1 MSFLNT
7 IQPFAVR
14 NTRWVRLFFVIFYA
28 VGVAGLSIE
37 ITKPLFIQL
46 VPLALMLGFVGV
58 LLYHEAKA
66 DLKTFLAFGIVF
78 IVSFAIESIGVATG
92 KIFGV
97 YEYGGTLG
105 LKIAET
111 PLIIG
116 LNWLFLVYVT
126 ASVTHYFTDNRIF
139 SSVLGAAFMVLYDLV
154 LEQVAPVL
162 GMWSWENGTV
172 PLQNYAVWF
181 LLALL
186 FHWCFKAMKIETRN
200 KMAPLL
206 FVIQF
211 LFFLILYITNW

>member
-1 MSFLNT
+1 MSFLRK
-7 IQPFAVR
+7 IQSFAVR

-46 VPLALMLGFVGV
+46 IPLALILGFVGV
-58 LLYHEAKA
+58 LLFHKAKF
-66 DLKTFLAFGIVF
+66 DLKTLLAFGIVF
-78 IVSFAIESIGVATG
+78 IVSVAIESIGVATG

-111 PLIIG
+111 PVIIG
-116 LNWLFLVYVT
+116 LNWLFLIYVT
-126 ASVTHYFTDNRIF
+126 ASVTHFFTDNTII
-139 SSVLGAAFMVLYDLV
+139 SPILAAAFMVLYDLV

-162 GMWSWENGTV
+162 GMWNWENGIV

-181 LLALL
+181 VLALL
-186 FHWCFKAMKIETRN
+186 FHLCFKAMKIETHN

-211 LFFLILYITNW
+211 MFFLILYITNW

>member
-1 MSFLNT
+1 MSFLRT
-7 IQPFAVR
+7 IQPFAIR

-37 ITKPLFIQL
+37 ITKSLFIQL
-46 VPLALMLGFVGV
+46 VPLALILGFVGV
-58 LLYHEAKA
+58 VLFHEAKW
-66 DLKTFLAFGIVF
+66 DIKTLFAFGIVF
-78 IVSFAIESIGVATG
+78 IVSFIIESIGVATS

-111 PLIIG
+111 PVIIG

-126 ASVTHYFTDNRIF
+126 ASVTHFITDNKIV
-139 SSVLGAAFMVLYDLV
+139 SPILAAAFMVLYDLV
-154 LEQVAPVL
+154 LEKVAPVL
-162 GMWSWENGTV
+162 GMWNWENGIV

-186 FHWCFKAMKIETRN
+186 FHWCISAMKIKTRN

-211 LFFLILYITNW
+211 LFFLILYIKNW